1 MEQKDVFISYS
12 RKDFVDENK
21 NVIPGNAISAI
32 TDALDKNGITYWIDR
47 DGIYSGQEFENV
59 IIDAINASSVFLFV
73 SSSNSNQSK
82 YTMREIWNADSKDK
96 FIIPFKIEDVDYHTN
111 LQFKLAPLD
120 FISYFENKEDA
131 LNKLVRSVNNF
142 KAELAKKERKLLAE
156 AQKEELKQKIKALES
171 EFNINATRLEVSL
184 KEIMNAY
191 AQLGVKTKNCP
202 VCDKEISSDASH
214 CNRCGW
220 QFYAL
225 PTYEI
230 DKKVLSIVRSNW
242 KIINTTTTAKEEINT
257 LKNKNQGLLEDL
269 SKEQEKSQSEQKRL
283 EKIVADLQDQLQVK
297 EQQIKKSKC
306 EIKEALAQ
314 QNSCAAELADL
325 KSRYA
330 ELEEK
335 YNRQFNELSQ
345 KEDESK
351 ARIAEL
357 ENLNSRLSA
366 ELEPFRIKQKKLL
379 LKTLT
384 SSTEVAVI
392 ASRTSSRSIFL
403 YDNIKVINLPML
415 LEILKNEYDLIM
427 TKSDFKNCITVSDLF
442 NEITSKAEDAL
453 SELDESVL

>member
-131 LNKLVRSVNNF
+131 LNKLVRSVNNY

-156 AQKEELKQKIKALES
+156 AQKAELKQKIKALES
-171 EFNINATRLEVSL
+171 EFNINAARLEVSL

-242 KIINTTTTAKEEINT
+242 KIINTTTTTKEEINT

-297 EQQIKKSKC
+297 EQQIKKSEC

-314 QNSCAAELADL
+314 HNSCAAELADL
-325 KSRYA
+325 KSRY
-330 ELEEK
+330 
-335 YNRQFNELSQ
+335 
-345 KEDESK
+345 
-351 ARIAEL
+351 AEL

-427 TKSDFKNCITVSDLF
+427 TKSDFKNCITVSDLVD
-442 NEITSKAEDAL
+442 EITSKAEDAL
-453 SELDESVL
+453 SELDE